1 MVTSTIVHPLYRS
14 ELCLNN
20 KQSDF
25 IFMSIDED
33 TRISTIVY
41 TAIAIVAAVAF
52 TIMFSGWGDGGNPG
66 VMPGEILLSDH
77 ARMSSGFFIHTL

>member
-1 MVTSTIVHPLYRS
+1 
-14 ELCLNN
+14 
-20 KQSDF
+20 
-25 IFMSIDED
+25 MSMDED

-52 TIMFSGWGDGGNPG
+52 TIMFTCWGDGGNPG
-66 VMPGEILLSDH
+66 VMPGEILLKDH

>member
-1 MVTSTIVHPLYRS
+1 MVTSTIVHPIYRS

-25 IFMSIDED
+25 IFMSMDED

-52 TIMFSGWGDGGNPG
+52 TIMF
-66 VMPGEILLSDH
+66 
-77 ARMSSGFFIHTL
+77 T